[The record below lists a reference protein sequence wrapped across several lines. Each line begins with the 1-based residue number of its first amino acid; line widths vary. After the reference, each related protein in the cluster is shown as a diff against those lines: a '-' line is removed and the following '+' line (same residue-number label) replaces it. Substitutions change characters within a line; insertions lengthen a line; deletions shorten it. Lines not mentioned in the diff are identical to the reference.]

1 MTDCSS
7 IHESTSSSSDL
18 NSHHGAMS
26 KIRTVR
32 LIRPHTGNRNNL
44 TLGHPPFSSYGFSL
58 RGGREFGTG
67 FFVSSVVK
75 GSEAD
80 LKGLQ
85 VGDQIVRV
93 GGSTGSYRVD
103 DAVHK
108 ELSQFIINQDRLT
121 LKVRGKSSAAE
132 NVSISQTIFFLWF
145 VLSEFIFCAHYIIS
159 RFGNVSFLIYF
170 ITFLSV
176 QIHDKW
182 AEWKISFG
190 LWRFSVVFLCFTS
203 IVHKQLNSYVAIMN
217 KGCELRAASLPCNA
231 HFVH

>member
-7 IHESTSSSSDL
+7 IHDSTSSSSDL

-32 LIRPHTGNRNNL
+32 LTRPHTGNRNNL
-44 TLGHPPFSSYGFSL
+44 TLGHPPFSSYGFSI

-85 VGDQIVRV
+85 VGDQIIRV

-121 LKVRGKSSAAE
+121 LKVRGESMF
-132 NVSISQTIFFLWF
+132 QLLQRLFLRA
-145 VLSEFIFCAHYIIS
+145 VLSKFIFCAHYIIS
-159 RFGNVSFLIYF
+159 RFGNVSFIFYF
-170 ITFLSV
+170 FDLFHHV
-176 QIHDKW
+176 
-182 AEWKISFG
+182 
-190 LWRFSVVFLCFTS
+190 LLVP
-203 IVHKQLNSYVAIMN
+203 NS
-217 KGCELRAASLPCNA
+217 
-231 HFVH
+231 

>member
-1 MTDCSS
+1 MTPRQISASSRPIRIHSKVINKQNFHCFPYRSTMTDCGSM
-7 IHESTSSSSDL
+7 HGSTTSSSDL

-32 LIRPHTGNRNNL
+32 LMRPHTGNRSNL

-75 GSEAD
+75 GSESD
-80 LKGLQ
+80 LKGLL

-108 ELSQFIINQDRLT
+108 ELSQFITNQDRLT
-121 LKVRGKSSAAE
+121 LKVRGELKPQQKKSVARWQ
-132 NVSISQTIFFLWF
+132 IMFL
-145 VLSEFIFCAHYIIS
+145 V
-159 RFGNVSFLIYF
+159 
-170 ITFLSV
+170 
-176 QIHDKW
+176 
-182 AEWKISFG
+182 
-190 LWRFSVVFLCFTS
+190 TS
-203 IVHKQLNSYVAIMN
+203 L
-217 KGCELRAASLPCNA
+217 G
-231 HFVH
+231 

>member
-7 IHESTSSSSDL
+7 IHGSTTSSSDL

-32 LIRPHTGNRNNL
+32 LARPHTGNRNNL

-67 FFVSSVVK
+67 FFVSCVVK

-85 VGDQIVRV
+85 VGDQIIRV

-103 DAVHK
+103 DAVHR
-108 ELSQFIINQDRLT
+108 ELSQFILNQDRLT
-121 LKVRGKSSAAE
+121 LKVRGEFKTFRLISSSE
-132 NVSISQTIFFLWF
+132 WISPMPL
-145 VLSEFIFCAHYIIS
+145 H
-159 RFGNVSFLIYF
+159 
-170 ITFLSV
+170 
-176 QIHDKW
+176 H
-182 AEWKISFG
+182 
-190 LWRFSVVFLCFTS
+190 
-203 IVHKQLNSYVAIMN
+203 
-217 KGCELRAASLPCNA
+217 
-231 HFVH
+231 

>member
-7 IHESTSSSSDL
+7 IHGSTTSSSDL

-32 LIRPHTGNRNNL
+32 LTRPHTGNRGNL

-67 FFVSSVVK
+67 FFVSNVVK

-108 ELSQFIINQDRLT
+108 ELSQFIMNQDRCS
-121 LKVRGKSSAAE
+121 LKVRGELQVSMRYAPSTPSYCRSDFSDSVFELRHRFRHFSAFSAPREISSR
-132 NVSISQTIFFLWF
+132 
-145 VLSEFIFCAHYIIS
+145 SEF
-159 RFGNVSFLIYF
+159 
-170 ITFLSV
+170 
-176 QIHDKW
+176 HDK
-182 AEWKISFG
+182 
-190 LWRFSVVFLCFTS
+190 
-203 IVHKQLNSYVAIMN
+203 
-217 KGCELRAASLPCNA
+217 
-231 HFVH
+231 

>member
-7 IHESTSSSSDL
+7 IHGSSTSSSDL

-67 FFVSSVVK
+67 FFVSNVVK

-85 VGDQIVRV
+85 VGDQIIRV

-121 LKVRGKSSAAE
+121 LKVRGELSQRWRFE
-132 NVSISQTIFFLWF
+132 QSISTIYRT
-145 VLSEFIFCAHYIIS
+145 HYIIQICWNVS
-159 RFGNVSFLIYF
+159 VSFLIYF
-170 ITFLSV
+170 NTLLSLPSF
-176 QIHDKW
+176 QTHDKW
-182 AEWKISFG
+182 ARRERKTQKNQR
-190 LWRFSVVFLCFTS
+190 RFQFFLF
-203 IVHKQLNSYVAIMN
+203 
-217 KGCELRAASLPCNA
+217 
-231 HFVH
+231 HFYCS

>member
-7 IHESTSSSSDL
+7 IHGSSTSSSDL

-67 FFVSSVVK
+67 FFVSNVVK

-85 VGDQIVRV
+85 VGDQIIRV

-121 LKVRGKSSAAE
+121 LKVRGESSGDDFHE
-132 NVSISQTIFFLWF
+132 TFQLFI
-145 VLSEFIFCAHYIIS
+145 VL
-159 RFGNVSFLIYF
+159 
-170 ITFLSV
+170 ITSL
-176 QIHDKW
+176 K
-182 AEWKISFG
+182 
-190 LWRFSVVFLCFTS
+190 
-203 IVHKQLNSYVAIMN
+203 YVAMLLFRFKYISTRSFR
-217 KGCELRAASLPCNA
+217 CQASKLMTNERGA
-231 HFVH
+231 RERHKKSVTVSVLFVSLLLFINRSRTLQ

>member
-7 IHESTSSSSDL
+7 IHGSTTSSSDL

-32 LIRPHTGNRNNL
+32 LLRPHTGNRNNL

-58 RGGREFGTG
+58 RGGREYGTG

-85 VGDQIVRV
+85 IGDQIIRV

-121 LKVRGKSSAAE
+121 LKVRGKCA
-132 NVSISQTIFFLWF
+132 VQLSISVNFVSNIF
-145 VLSEFIFCAHYIIS
+145 SRYIIKS
-159 RFGNVSFLIYF
+159 DLEMFLMYF
-170 ITFLSV
+170 ITFLLRL
-176 QIHDKW
+176 
-182 AEWKISFG
+182 KIM
-190 LWRFSVVFLCFTS
+190 T
-203 IVHKQLNSYVAIMN
+203 N
-217 KGCELRAASLPCNA
+217 E
-231 HFVH
+231 

>member
-7 IHESTSSSSDL
+7 IHGSTTSSSDL

-32 LIRPHTGNRNNL
+32 LLRPHTGNRNNL

-58 RGGREFGTG
+58 RGGREYGTG

-85 VGDQIVRV
+85 VGDQIIRV
-93 GGSTGSYRVD
+93 GGGTGSYRVD

-121 LKVRGKSSAAE
+121 LKVRGKCRAQF
-132 NVSISQTIFFLWF
+132 NYF
-145 VLSEFIFCAHYIIS
+145 SEFCVKYFFSLHHS
-159 RFGNVSFLIYF
+159 KQFGNVFNVFHHVPLAP
-170 ITFLSV
+170 
-176 QIHDKW
+176 QNHDK
-182 AEWKISFG
+182 
-190 LWRFSVVFLCFTS
+190 
-203 IVHKQLNSYVAIMN
+203 
-217 KGCELRAASLPCNA
+217 
-231 HFVH
+231 

>member
-1 MTDCSS
+1 MFHFDFQVEQSMTDCSS
-7 IHESTSSSSDL
+7 IHGSTTSSSDL

-32 LIRPHTGNRNNL
+32 LSRPHTGNRNNL

-67 FFVSSVVK
+67 FFVSNVVK

-85 VGDQIVRV
+85 TGDQIIRV

-108 ELSQFIINQDRLT
+108 ELSQFILNQDRLT
-121 LKVRGKSSAAE
+121 LKVRGES
-132 NVSISQTIFFLWF
+132 T
-145 VLSEFIFCAHYIIS
+145 
-159 RFGNVSFLIYF
+159 VSF
-170 ITFLSV
+170 
-176 QIHDKW
+176 
-182 AEWKISFG
+182 
-190 LWRFSVVFLCFTS
+190 
-203 IVHKQLNSYVAIMN
+203 N
-217 KGCELRAASLPCNA
+217 
-231 HFVH
+231 

>member
-7 IHESTSSSSDL
+7 IHGSSTSSSDM

-80 LKGLQ
+80 LKGMQ
-85 VGDQIVRV
+85 IGDQIIRV
-93 GGSTGSYRVD
+93 GSTTGSYRVD

-108 ELSQFIINQDRLT
+108 ELSQFIMNQDRLT
-121 LKVRGKSSAAE
+121 LKVRGELSNW
-132 NVSISQTIFFLWF
+132 NVSITIFVKLFLRPITSAGDWEI
-145 VLSEFIFCAHYIIS
+145 LGI
-159 RFGNVSFLIYF
+159 LMYF
-170 ITFLSV
+170 ITFLSL
-176 QIHDKW
+176 QNHDKW
-182 AEWKISFG
+182 AERKISFG
-190 LWRFSVVFLCFTS
+190 LWLFHYCS
-203 IVHKQLNSYVAIMN
+203 IVN
-217 KGCELRAASLPCNA
+217 KWLIQCNNASQFTCNGY
-231 HFVH
+231 FVH

>member
-7 IHESTSSSSDL
+7 IHDSTSSSSDL

-85 VGDQIVRV
+85 VGDQIIRV

-121 LKVRGKSSAAE
+121 LKVRGESSAS
-132 NVSISQTIFFLWF
+132 NVSITTRTNF
-145 VLSEFIFCAHYIIS
+145 VSLSKFIFYAHYIIR
-159 RFGNVSFLIYF
+159 RFGNVSF
-170 ITFLSV
+170 
-176 QIHDKW
+176 
-182 AEWKISFG
+182 
-190 LWRFSVVFLCFTS
+190 
-203 IVHKQLNSYVAIMN
+203 
-217 KGCELRAASLPCNA
+217 
-231 HFVH
+231 